1 MDSLHHAPSPTDL
14 KVTIHRHS
22 KVFPSKKIER
32 RTMFLSNIDQVL
44 DFYVGTVH
52 FFEANDEFPP
62 EKVAERLEKGLGE
75 VLVAYDFLAGRL
87 SCYDDGGGDEKMSRL
102 ELDCNSAG
110 VGFAVASSEFC
121 LNEIGDLVF
130 PNPCFRQLVLGD
142 LEKLSIEDRPLCVF
156 QVTSFKCGGF
166 AIGVSS
172 NHTTLDGKSFK
183 AFLENL
189 ASLTANK
196 PMVSTPCHDR
206 RLLAARSPP
215 HITFSHLELVPFE
228 AHPSIFQEAQNLDI
242 KLFQLSSD
250 DILKLKSKA
259 KCPTTTTTTIDSR
272 KITSF
277 NVLTAHVWRCKALS
291 GDTQDLEKAS
301 TLLYAVDIRSRL
313 NPPLPPTYCGNAVI
327 SASANLT
334 LGELREAPFSLL
346 VDKVFEGATRIT
358 DEYARSVID
367 WGETHKGLPLGD
379 LLVSSWWKLG
389 FADVDYA
396 WGRPKY
402 SCPLVVYRKDIVLFF
417 PDIQG
422 VAKGVNVMLALPS
435 EEMVKFQNL
444 FHKFLD

>member
-1 MDSLHHAPSPTDL
+1 MGSLHHAPSPTDL
-14 KVTIHRHS
+14 KITIHRHS

-44 DFYVGTVH
+44 DFYVGAVH
-52 FFEANDEFPP
+52 FFESNDEFPP

-215 HITFSHLELVPFE
+215 H
-228 AHPSIFQEAQNLDI
+228 
-242 KLFQLSSD
+242 
-250 DILKLKSKA
+250 
-259 KCPTTTTTTIDSR
+259 
-272 KITSF
+272 
-277 NVLTAHVWRCKALS
+277 ALS
-291 GDTQDLEKAS
+291 GDTQDLDKAS

-327 SASANLT
+327 SASVNLT

-367 WGETHKGLPLGD
+367 WGEIHKGLPLGD

-417 PDIQG
+417 PDIEG
-422 VAKGVNVMLALPS
+422 VAKGVNVLLALPT

>member
-1 MDSLHHAPSPTDL
+1 MGSLHHAPPTDL

-22 KVFPSKKIER
+22 TVFPSKKIER
-32 RTMFLSNIDQVL
+32 RTMFLSNTDQFL
-44 DFYVGTVH
+44 NFYVETVH
-52 FFEANDEFPP
+52 FFGANDEFPP
-62 EKVAERLEKGLGE
+62 EKVVEKLEKGLGE
-75 VLVAYDFLAGRL
+75 VLVAYDFLAGKLRC
-87 SCYDDGGGDEKMSRL
+87 SDDSGRL

-110 VGFAVASSEFC
+110 VGFAVASSELC
-121 LNEIGDLVF
+121 LDEIGDLVF
-130 PNPCFRQLVLGD
+130 PNPCFAQLVIGD

-166 AIGVSS
+166 AIGISC

-183 AFLENL
+183 AFTENL
-189 ASLTANK
+189 ASLAAKK
-196 PMVSTPCHDR
+196 PMVSTPCNDR
-206 RLLAARSPP
+206 GLLAARSPP
-215 HITFSHLELVPFE
+215 QVTFPHLELVPFE
-228 AHPSIFQEAQNLDI
+228 AHPSIFQEVQMNLDI

-250 DILKLKSKA
+250 DIFKLKSKA
-259 KCPTTTTTTIDSR
+259 KHTSTTTTTTTNNIDSR
-272 KITSF
+272 KVTSF

-291 GDTQDLEKAS
+291 GDTQDPEKTS
-301 TLLYAVDIRSRL
+301 TLLYVVDIRSRL

-327 SASANLT
+327 SACVNAT
-334 LGELREAPFSLL
+334 IGELREAPFSLL
-346 VDKVFEGATRIT
+346 VDKVSEGATRIT

-402 SCPLVVYRKDIVLFF
+402 CCPLVAHRKDIVLFF
-417 PDIQG
+417 PDIEG
-422 VAKGVNVMLALPS
+422 VGKGVNVLLALPS